1 MFKTNNLNIREI
13 IPIVAPFYLRQI
25 FPLSEEDAKFVTE
38 SRNSVIDIL
47 NKRDNRL
54 MAVVGPCSIHDP
66 KAALEYAEKLYNLS
80 NIVKEKIFIIM
91 RVYFE
96 KPRTTVGWKGL
107 INDPDMDGSHMIS
120 KGLGIARR
128 LLSEI
133 TKMKLPVACEMLDP
147 ITPQYL
153 SDMITWGAIGAR
165 TTESQTHREMASG
178 LSFPVGFKNGTDG
191 NVKVAV
197 DAMKT
202 ALRPHSFLG
211 INAEGKSS
219 IVKTTGN
226 NNVHIVLRGGEKKPN
241 YFKEDIE
248 SVVKMLQENS
258 LLDSV
263 MVDCSHGNSRKDHTK
278 QEGVLKNLVE
288 QIQSGSKHIKAVMI
302 ESNLYEGNQSIPVD
316 KSQLKYGVSVT
327 DKCIGWQDTERI
339 IKEAAER
346 L

>member
-1 MFKTNNLNIREI
+1 
-13 IPIVAPFYLRQI
+13 
-25 FPLSEEDAKFVTE
+25 
-38 SRNSVIDIL
+38 
-47 NKRDNRL
+47 
-54 MAVVGPCSIHDP
+54 
-66 KAALEYAEKLYNLS
+66 
-80 NIVKEKIFIIM
+80 
-91 RVYFE
+91 
-96 KPRTTVGWKGL
+96 
-107 INDPDMDGSHMIS
+107 
-120 KGLGIARR
+120 
-128 LLSEI
+128 
-133 TKMKLPVACEMLDP
+133 
-147 ITPQYL
+147 
-153 SDMITWGAIGAR
+153 
-165 TTESQTHREMASG
+165 
-178 LSFPVGFKNGTDG
+178 
-191 NVKVAV
+191 VKVAV

-263 MVDCSHGNSRKDHTK
+263 MVDCSHGNSSKDHTK
-278 QEGVLKNLVE
+278 QEGVLKNLIE
-288 QIQSGSKHIKAVMI
+288 QIKSGSKHIKAVMI
-302 ESNLYEGNQSIPVD
+302 ESNLYEGNQSIPED